1 MRDKVSECID
11 LITEEIERHKNTD
24 LSKCSEKI
32 QEFDK
37 AVIHGLEIARMILS
51 NYWEGN

>member
-11 LITEEIERHKNTD
+11 LITEEIESQQIKKDDFDVTGLIKQGR
-24 LSKCSEKI
+24 I
-32 QEFDK
+32 Q
-37 AVIHGLEIARMILS
+37 GLELARMILS